1 MSNWTADKMPNL
13 EGKTAVVTG
22 ANSGLGLEATK
33 KLAEK
38 NAEVVMACRKK
49 EKGLEAK
56 KEIEKEVEDVDLEV
70 MQVDLTSLDSVHQF
84 ADDFNSEYEKL
95 DLLFNNA
102 GVMAIP
108 RKETEDGFE
117 YQFGVNH
124 LGHFALTGL
133 LIEKLEAADG
143 EARVVTQSSIAHTD
157 GEIDFEDINHEEE
170 YDRWQAYSDSKLANL
185 LFARELDRKL
195 KSEDIEVKSMACHP
209 GVSTTNLFDA
219 EESQHGFIATKVMGL
234 ALKVFGQPPEKGCLP
249 MLYAAVSEDIEGG
262 GEYIGP
268 DGLKSFRG
276 NPEKQMPS
284 KKARDEGLAEKLWRK
299 SEELTGV
306 EYNL

>member
-1 MSNWTADKMPNL
+1 MSNWTADEIPDL

-33 KLAEK
+33 NLAEK

-49 EKGLEAK
+49 EKGLDAK
-56 KEIEKEVEDVDLEV
+56 KEIKDEIEDADLEV
-70 MQVDLTSLDSVHQF
+70 MQVDLASLDSVHHF
-84 ADDFNSEYEKL
+84 AEKVNSKYEKL

-108 RKETEDGFE
+108 RKETEDSFE

-124 LGHFALTGL
+124 LGHFALTGQ

-143 EARVVTQSSIAHTD
+143 EARVVTQSSVAHEN
-157 GEIDFEDINHEEE
+157 GKIDFEDINQEKE
-170 YDRWQAYSDSKLANL
+170 YDRMQAYSNSKLANL

-195 KSEDIEVKSMACHP
+195 KSEDIEVKSVACHP
-209 GVSTTNLFDA
+209 GVSTTNLFNA

-234 ALKVFGQPPEKGCLP
+234 ALKVFGQSPEKGCLP

-262 GEYIGP
+262 EYIGP

-276 NPEKQMPS
+276 NPEKQTAS
-284 KKARDEGLAEKLWRK
+284 KKARDKDLAEKLWRK
-299 SEELTGV
+299 SEEMTGV
-306 EYNL
+306 DYNL